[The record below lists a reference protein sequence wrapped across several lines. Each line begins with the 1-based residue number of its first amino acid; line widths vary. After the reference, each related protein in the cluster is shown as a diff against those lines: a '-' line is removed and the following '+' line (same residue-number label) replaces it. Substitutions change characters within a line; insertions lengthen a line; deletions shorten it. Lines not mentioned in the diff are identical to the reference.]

1 MGGSMRE
8 HIDQF
13 MRYLTLEKGA
23 SEHTCRS
30 YLNDLSHF
38 AGFLSTSGLFQTSQ
52 GGEVDVSR
60 VDRDIIRVYL
70 RALFRSNKRNSIARK
85 LASIR
90 SFFQYLVREGIISG
104 NPAKGV
110 ATPKT
115 EKYLPHTLTIDEVFR
130 LLDAPDTSNLLGTRD
145 RAILELLYSSGIRV
159 GELTQLNCDDV
170 DLELG
175 ITKVLGKGRKERIV
189 PIGSKA
195 SEAIRDYLGTRRSS
209 SGNRDQSPLFVNA
222 RGGRLTD
229 RSVRRVVGKYGKQC
243 GLAKNIGPHALRHT
257 FATHLLDSGADLRDI
272 QELLGHVSLSTT
284 QKYTHVSIDGLMDVY
299 DRSHPRSWRNRKR
312 KA

>member
-1 MGGSMRE
+1 MRGR
-8 HIDQF
+8 IDQF
-13 MRYLTLEKGA
+13 IKYLVLEKGA

-30 YLNDLSHF
+30 YFSDLSHL
-38 AGFLSTSGLFQTSQ
+38 AGFISASGLFPKSET
-52 GGEVDVSR
+52 GEVDVSR
-60 VDRDIIRVYL
+60 IDRDIIRIYL
-70 RALFRSNKRNSIARK
+70 RALFRSNKRTSIARK

-90 SFFQYLVREGIISG
+90 SFFQYLVREGVIPT

-115 EKYLPHTLTIDEVFR
+115 EKYIPSTLTIDEMFR
-130 LLDAPDTSNLLGTRD
+130 MLDAPDKSNPIGLRA

-175 ITKVLGKGRKERIV
+175 IIKVLGKGRKERIV

-195 SEAIRDYLGTRRSS
+195 IEAIKEYLGRRRLS
-209 SGNRDQSPLFVNA
+209 SGSGRDCPLFVNT

-229 RSVRRVVGKYGKQC
+229 RSVRRMVEKYGKEC
-243 GLAKNIGPHALRHT
+243 GIARSISPHALRHT
-257 FATHLLDSGADLRDI
+257 FATHLLDAGADLRDI

-284 QKYTHVSIDGLMDVY
+284 QKYTHVSIDGLMEVY
-299 DRSHPRSWRNRKR
+299 DRAHPRSWRNMKR
-312 KA
+312 KS